1 MFMQIA
7 IGAVG
12 IGIVLMVGYLII
24 AQVKSTLTTSATG
37 LSAAEKNNITSSM
50 RATQNTIFAGFAL
63 IAVGIIVLAAFG
75 LINIFQ

>member
-37 LSAAEKNNITSSM
+37 LSAGEKANVTTAM
-50 RATQNTIFAGFAL
+50 RQTQNTIFAGFAL